1 MFKGY
6 KLSNF
11 DLNKVKALTWDVGGT
26 IFDWHYTI
34 KEEITN
40 LSNSKSKKIDTTTFT
55 NKWRFKMFELL
66 SQHAKEYKT
75 PWKNAVQLHLE
86 ALDIVLDEYNWNM
99 SINEKKQLN
108 TIWHKL
114 KAWPDAPETINKLRN
129 KFQVTVLT
137 VLSTKIAISSS
148 KHNNISWDGIF
159 SCEFLGSY
167 KPNPKAYLKAVE
179 LLGLYPEEVMM
190 CAAHEN
196 DLKAA
201 GKAGLR
207 TAYNH
212 VHEEQEVVKNHYIL
226 TNESIGLDANSG
238 KKVGKDSNNMIKIP
252 PDNKY
257 DIVATNFK
265 DLTRK
270 LLI

>member
-75 PWKNAVQLHLE
+75 PWKNADQLHLE

-114 KAWPDAPETINKLRN
+114 NAWPDAPETINKLRN

-137 VLSTKIAISSS
+137 V
-148 KHNNISWDGIF
+148 
-159 SCEFLGSY
+159 
-167 KPNPKAYLKAVE
+167 
-179 LLGLYPEEVMM
+179 YP
-190 CAAHEN
+190 
-196 DLKAA
+196 
-201 GKAGLR
+201 
-207 TAYNH
+207 
-212 VHEEQEVVKNHYIL
+212 
-226 TNESIGLDANSG
+226 
-238 KKVGKDSNNMIKIP
+238 
-252 PDNKY
+252 
-257 DIVATNFK
+257 
-265 DLTRK
+265 RK
-270 LLI
+270 

>member
-1 MFKGY
+1 
-6 KLSNF
+6 
-11 DLNKVKALTWDVGGT
+11 
-26 IFDWHYTI
+26 
-34 KEEITN
+34 
-40 LSNSKSKKIDTTTFT
+40 
-55 NKWRFKMFELL
+55 MFELL
-66 SQHAKEYKT
+66 SQHVKEYKT
-75 PWKNAVQLHLE
+75 PWKNADQLHLE
-86 ALDIVLDEYNWNM
+86 ALDIVLNEYNWNM

-114 KAWPDAPETINKLRN
+114 NAWPDAPETINKLRN

-190 CAAHEN
+190 CA
-196 DLKAA
+196 
-201 GKAGLR
+201 
-207 TAYNH
+207 
-212 VHEEQEVVKNHYIL
+212 
-226 TNESIGLDANSG
+226 NSG